1 VSRMKV
7 LRHEL
12 LRDLADQAN
21 SLLSDYGVSTDV
33 AEQVGC
39 ALADHLAQH
48 WGGQLI
54 NFPKDACFKVA
65 QRDLDIWTEFN
76 GRNHPYLAQKY
87 NLSQRAIYD
96 IVRRMKR
103 QAMEDQI
110 DLFDPDSD

>member
-1 VSRMKV
+1 MSRMKV

-12 LRDLADQAN
+12 LRDLADQA
-21 SLLSDYGVSTDV
+21 STLLLDYGIPAEV

-39 ALADHLAQH
+39 ALADHMAEH

-65 QRDLDIWTEFN
+65 QRDIDIWSEFN
-76 GRNHPYLAQKY
+76 GRNHPSLAKKY
-87 NLSQRAIYD
+87 GISQRAIYD
-96 IVRRMKR
+96 IIKRMKR

-110 DLFDPDSD
+110 DMFPPSED